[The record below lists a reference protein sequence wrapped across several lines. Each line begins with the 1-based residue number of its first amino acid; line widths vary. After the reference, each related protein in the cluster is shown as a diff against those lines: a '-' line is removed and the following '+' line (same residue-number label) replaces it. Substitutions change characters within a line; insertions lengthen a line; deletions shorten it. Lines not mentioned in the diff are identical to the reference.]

1 MSISSYILQIQV
13 LHKSSKGGDEY
24 PVLKGE
30 LKLGRRPDN
39 DVVLDNS
46 KVSGRH
52 AKLIFDREALLVVD
66 LDSRNGTRLNGQPL
80 PPQTPTPFRPGD
92 VMTIGPFALRVREAK
107 ADAPALSR
115 RFRRIK
121 VSDPSQPKA
130 DDVKS
135 CPQCNAPVRANARF
149 CAYCGA
155 TVDIAL
161 PVSRAR
167 VGGEHATL
175 VVRRPGKQPVEY
187 DLKRGKL
194 QAGRGPRNDIV
205 LDYPTVSVHHLQL
218 DVGAQ
223 DIQVTDL
230 DSTNGTQING
240 RLISPR
246 TPRPFRLGDVIR
258 IGSRRGDSLTMRLKR
273 RQAESLR
280 MQPLGLHELSHFPSV
295 VIGRS
300 SGSQVTLN
308 HPMVS
313 REHAEIMRQS
323 GGYAIRDLG
332 SMNGTFVN
340 GQRMNGWQ
348 QLRTGDV
355 IQIGPF
361 KLVYDGRVESLAT
374 AVSQG
379 HRLDA
384 LRLGKQVESGL
395 MILKDIS
402 MAVQGGEFIALVG
415 GSGAGKSTLV
425 KAMNGFNPA
434 THGRMLING
443 DDLYTNLDA
452 YRTLMAYVPQDDIIH
467 KKLPVRLALWY
478 AAKLRLPD
486 ASNREIEQRIAS
498 VLKSVDM
505 TQHAEKPVYVLSGGQ
520 RKRVSIAVELL
531 SQPELLFLDEPTS
544 GLDPGLEKKMMYDLN
559 RLADQGQTVVLVT
572 HATANIEQC
581 DQVAFL
587 SRGYLAY
594 YGPPHEAIDYFQA
607 QDFADIYMKLSQ
619 ESDPATW
626 NKKYRR
632 SSICRQY
639 VKERQAPILKAQRQS
654 PQQRAPQAQRRP
666 RPTRDSAL
674 RQIGVLARRHLDLI
688 RHDWIT
694 LFILLIMM
702 PIISLLF
709 MAVSAEEDLV
719 GWQIPQSHV
728 EMRLRETLEANGL
741 QEDDQASY
749 MPEPTAAQLITMLGL
764 ALTQAGTFGAAFEIV
779 KERSIFLRER
789 SVNLQPGAY
798 VVSKILVLGMFAV
811 IQVASS
817 LFILSLKV
825 SMDFDPILGLFPT
838 GSMELFV
845 TLLLGVIASIMLGL
859 FISAIVPTADIVLYV
874 ILGQLFAQ
882 IILSGAMFP
891 LEDNLASKLV
901 ISHWTMDAMGSTV
914 NIPELNEE
922 GLTCKVSVVEMPTET
937 DETRGEKR
945 IVCQSAAREPEELG
959 LNYEHTAEH
968 LLTTWIAFIIQTF
981 FWGGVTMIV
990 QARKKFK

>member
-1 MSISSYILQIQV
+1 MSAFPYILQIRTANKDRV
-13 LHKSSKGGDEY
+13 EHPVTKS
-24 PVLKGE
+24 E
-30 LKLGRRPDN
+30 LTLGRRPDN
-39 DVVLDNS
+39 DVVLDNP
-46 KVSGRH
+46 KVSGQH
-52 AKLIFDREALLVVD
+52 AKLTFTSGVLLVTD
-66 LDSRNGTRLNGQPL
+66 LGSRNGTRLNGQTV
-80 PPQTPTPFRPGD
+80 PPQTPTPFQLGD
-92 VMTIGPFALRVREAK
+92 VITVGCFQLGVRAITSG
-107 ADAPALSR
+107 DAPEPSSVSGQ
-115 RFRRIK
+115 IK
-121 VSDPSQPKA
+121 VSERRRSPA
-130 DDVKS
+130 TDVKS
-135 CPQCNAPVRANARF
+135 CARCNAPLQSRARF

-155 TVDIAL
+155 TVDIAPL
-161 PVSRAR
+161 ASQMRPD
-167 VGGEHATL
+167 GQATL
-175 VVRRPGKQPVEY
+175 VVRQPGKRLVEH
-187 DLKRGKL
+187 DLMQGTL
-194 QAGRGPRNDIV
+194 LVGRGPSNDVVI
-205 LDYPTVSVHHLQL
+205 DYPTVSVHHLKL
-218 DVGAQ
+218 DVSTKG
-223 DIQVTDL
+223 IQVTDL
-230 DSTNGTQING
+230 GSTNGTQING
-240 RLISPR
+240 KFIPSH

-258 IGSRRGDSLTMRLKR
+258 IGNRRGDSLSMKLKYR
-273 RQAESLR
+273 HRQVESLR
-280 MQPLGLHELSHFPSV
+280 MQPLGMQKLAQFSRIT
-295 VIGRS
+295 IGRTADC
-300 SGSQVTLN
+300 QLMLD

-313 REHAEIMRQS
+313 RKHAEIARQA
-323 GGYAIRDLG
+323 GRYAIRDLD

-340 GQRMNGWQ
+340 GQRVDGWRV
-348 QLRTGDV
+348 LHTGDV

-361 KLVYDGRVESLAT
+361 KLVYDGRVESLAA
-374 AVSQG
+374 AVSHG

-486 ASNREIEQRIAS
+486 ASNREIDQRIAA

-505 TQHAEKPVYVLSGGQ
+505 KQHAEKPVYVLSGGQ

-619 ESDPATW
+619 ESDPAAW

-741 QEDDQASY
+741 QEGDQASY
-749 MPEPTAAQLITMLGL
+749 MPEPTATQLITMLGL

-922 GLTCKVSVVEMPTET
+922 SLTCNVSVVEMPTET

-945 IVCQSAAREPEELG
+945 IDCQSSAREPEKLG

-968 LLTTWIAFIIQTF
+968 LLTTWIALIIQTF
-981 FWGGVTMIV
+981 FWGGLTMIV